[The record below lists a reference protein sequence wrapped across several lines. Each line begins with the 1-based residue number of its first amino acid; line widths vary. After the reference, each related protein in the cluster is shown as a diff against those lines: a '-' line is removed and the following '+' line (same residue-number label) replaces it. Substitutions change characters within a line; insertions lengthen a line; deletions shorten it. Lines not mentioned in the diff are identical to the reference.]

1 MCVCVCVCVRGIVDE
16 GFKQKLDL
24 MYQIEEKSFGI
35 ETLGDYS
42 LCLELFKMSSQ
53 VGFGIV

>member
-1 MCVCVCVCVRGIVDE
+1 MCPRPLEAEKFRKKDSLVVCVCVCEIVDE
-16 GFKQKLDL
+16 GFKQKFDL

-42 LCLELFKMSSQ
+42 LC
-53 VGFGIV
+53 